1 MFFEN
6 NMNINEQLQPVVQS
20 LLDSLSVSIEQE
32 VREKITNQITARLA
46 DTEIGVIVNDLVAKH
61 LDNKIKQLDFEK
73 VTKAELDKL
82 VYQITTTVNNN
93 LSISANENIAKEI
106 NQKLDQSMQNSV
118 DGHAK
123 IQAAIEEKLK
133 GIDARV
139 RVLEVWR
146 WLVIGGA
153 LAIGYLVNKLY
164 K

>member
-1 MFFEN
+1 MANDF
-6 NMNINEQLQPVVQS
+6 EQLERIVEK
-20 LLDSLSVSIEQE
+20 LDVSI
-32 VREKITNQITARLA
+32 
-46 DTEIGVIVNDLVAKH
+46 
-61 LDNKIKQLDFEK
+61 
-73 VTKAELDKL
+73 DKL
-82 VYQITTTVNNN
+82 TEVSNNVSRLLAVHDTRINTIEKDTVR
-93 LSISANENIAKEI
+93 NEDDIRDIHTKMDNIAKEI

>member
-1 MFFEN
+1 MANDF
-6 NMNINEQLQPVVQS
+6 EQLERIVEK
-20 LLDSLSVSIEQE
+20 LDVSI
-32 VREKITNQITARLA
+32 
-46 DTEIGVIVNDLVAKH
+46 
-61 LDNKIKQLDFEK
+61 
-73 VTKAELDKL
+73 DKL
-82 VYQITTTVNNN
+82 TEVSNNVSRLLAVHDTRINTIEKDTVR
-93 LSISANENIAKEI
+93 NEDDIRDIHTKMDNIAKEI

-118 DGHAK
+118 EGHAK

>member
-1 MFFEN
+1 MANDF
-6 NMNINEQLQPVVQS
+6 EQLERIVEK
-20 LLDSLSVSIEQE
+20 LDVSI
-32 VREKITNQITARLA
+32 
-46 DTEIGVIVNDLVAKH
+46 
-61 LDNKIKQLDFEK
+61 
-73 VTKAELDKL
+73 DKL
-82 VYQITTTVNNN
+82 TEVSNNVSRLLAVHDTRINVIEKDTVR
-93 LSISANENIAKEI
+93 NEDDIRDIHVKMDNIAKEI
-106 NQKLDQSMQNSV
+106 NQKLDQSMANSV
-118 DGHAK
+118 EGHAK